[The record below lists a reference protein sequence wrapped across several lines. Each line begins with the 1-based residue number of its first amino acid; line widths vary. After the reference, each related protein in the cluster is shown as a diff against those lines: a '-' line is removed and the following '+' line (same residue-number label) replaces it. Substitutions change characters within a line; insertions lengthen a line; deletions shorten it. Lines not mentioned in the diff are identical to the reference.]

1 MDKMRSPIFSV
12 EVSELNPYLER
23 SIDEPDDK
31 RAVYMFHNGYG
42 ASVIHHSMSYG
53 VELAVLGGID
63 TVGICYDTPITSDVV
78 GNIQNGDELLSLL
91 LRVKDLPSI
100 KEGE

>member
-31 RAVYMFHNGYG
+31 QAVYMFRNGYG
-42 ASVIHHSMSYG
+42 ASVILNSMSYG
-53 VELAVLGGID
+53 VELAVLRKID
-63 TVGICYDTPITSDVV
+63 TVRICYDTPITDDVV
-78 GNIQNGDELLSLL
+78 GYIQSGDELLSLL
-91 LRVKDLPSI
+91 LRVKDLPPI
-100 KEGE
+100 KEGA